1 MLRPSYLIPATA
13 GRLAICLIV
22 LLIVSGCTSRS
33 VRWMHPTPS
42 KELLL
47 QAMTDLQGLHVYTG
61 LDHRDNSLLSREE
74 ASRMLADNS
83 LITSETPNFMLVSFS
98 GNEISIVG
106 YNQYYRPK
114 TQDYRSPMIYRY
126 RGQLKRA
133 VYSLPHMAPEIGD
146 LKVTSKPIENVHLWL
161 LNEKKTVYPDFNGT
175 LTFKSWSGEYIAISA
190 FTTRSWD
197 SIF

>member
-1 MLRPSYLIPATA
+1 MLKSSYLTSATA
-13 GRLAICLIV
+13 ARLVIGLII
-22 LLIVSGCTSRS
+22 LLVVSGCTSRQ

-47 QAMTDLQGLHVYTG
+47 KAMTDLHGFHVYSG
-61 LDHRDNSLLSREE
+61 LDRRDNSLLSREE
-74 ASRMLADNS
+74 ASRMLVDNS
-83 LITSETPNFMLVSFS
+83 LITSETPNFMFVSFS
-98 GNEISIVG
+98 GNDIEIIG

-114 TQDYRSPMIYRY
+114 SQDYRSPMIYRY
-126 RGQLKRA
+126 HGQLKRA
-133 VYSLPHMAPEIGD
+133 VYSLPHMAPQIGD
-146 LKVTSKPIENVHLWL
+146 LKVTSKPIENVQLWL

-175 LTFKSWSGEYIAISA
+175 LTFQSWSGEYIDISA

>member
-1 MLRPSYLIPATA
+1 MLKPSYLSSATA
-13 GRLAICLIV
+13 GWLVACLIM
-22 LLIVSGCTSRS
+22 LLLVSGCTSRQI
-33 VRWMHPTPS
+33 RWKHPTPS

-47 QAMTDLQGLHVYTG
+47 KAMTDLHGFHVYSG
-61 LDHRDNSLLSREE
+61 ADSRDNSLLSRED
-74 ASRMLADNS
+74 ASKMLADNS
-83 LITSETPNFMLVSFS
+83 LITSETPNFMFASFS
-98 GNEISIVG
+98 GNEISIIG

-133 VYSLPHMAPEIGD
+133 VYSLPHMAPVIGD
-146 LKVTSKPIENVHLWL
+146 LTVTSKPIENIQLWL
-161 LNEKKTVYPDFNGT
+161 LNEQKTVYPDFNGT
-175 LTFKSWSGEYIAISA
+175 LKFQSWSGEYFDINA

>member
-1 MLRPSYLIPATA
+1 MLRPSHLVPAIT
-13 GRLAICLIV
+13 GRLAICLLI

-33 VRWMHPTPS
+33 VRLMHPTPS

-47 QAMTDLQGLHVYTG
+47 KAMTDLQGFHVYAD
-61 LDHRDNSLLSREE
+61 LDHRDNSLLSRED

-83 LITSETPNFMLVSFS
+83 LITSETPSFMFISFS
-98 GNEISIVG
+98 GNEVRVVG
-106 YNQYYRPK
+106 YNPYYRPK

-133 VYSLPHMAPEIGD
+133 VYSLPHMAPQIGN
-146 LKVTSKPIENVHLWL
+146 LKVASKPIENVQLWL
-161 LNEKKTVYPDFNGT
+161 INEKKTVYPDFNGT
-175 LTFKSWSGEYIAISA
+175 LTFKSWGGEYTGISA
-190 FTTRSWD
+190 FTTKSWD

>member
-1 MLRPSYLIPATA
+1 MLRPSYLAPATA
-13 GRLAICLIV
+13 SRLAICLIM
-22 LLIVSGCTSRS
+22 LLVVCGCTSRS

-61 LDHRDNSLLSREE
+61 LDRRDNSLLSRED

-83 LITSETPNFMLVSFS
+83 LITSETPNFMFVSFS

-106 YNQYYRPK
+106 YNQYYRPN

-126 RGQLKRA
+126 HGQLKRA
-133 VYSLPHMAPEIGD
+133 VYSLPHMAPESGD
-146 LKVTSKPIENVHLWL
+146 LKVTSKPIENLQLWL

-175 LTFKSWSGEYIAISA
+175 LTFKSWSGEYIDISA

>member
-1 MLRPSYLIPATA
+1 MIKATKLLLLLSFTALVLA
-13 GRLAICLIV
+13 GCSRNVRL
-22 LLIVSGCTSRS
+22 
-33 VRWMHPTPS
+33 MHPTPS

-47 QAMTDLQGLHVYTG
+47 KAMTDLHGFHVYSG
-61 LDHRDNSLLSREE
+61 ADSRDNSLLSRED
-74 ASRMLADNS
+74 ASKMLADNS
-83 LITSETPNFMLVSFS
+83 LITSDTPNFMFVSFS
-98 GNEISIVG
+98 GNEVSIVG

-133 VYSLPHMAPEIGD
+133 VYSLPHMAPVSGN
-146 LKVTSKPIENVHLWL
+146 LTVTSKPIENVQLWL
-161 LNEKKTVYPDFNGT
+161 LNEQKTIYPDFNGT
-175 LTFKSWSGEYIAISA
+175 LKFQSSNGEYFDINA